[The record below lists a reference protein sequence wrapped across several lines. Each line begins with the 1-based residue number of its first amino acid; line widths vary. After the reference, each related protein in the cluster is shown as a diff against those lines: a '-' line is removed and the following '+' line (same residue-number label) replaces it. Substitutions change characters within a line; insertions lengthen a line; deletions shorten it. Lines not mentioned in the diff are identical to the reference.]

1 MNRERRFTPL
11 PWLLLPLLAVPAF
24 WPLADNGLTASFD
37 GATHL
42 LRLGALQRA
51 VSEGVILPRWLPD
64 MQLGYGYPVF
74 NFYPAGAYFVALL
87 PTFFGAT
94 PYWAYALGFVF
105 AIVLAGFGAML
116 LARDLLRVA
125 SPWPALVAGVAYM
138 YAPYLLVNVYIRGS
152 LPEALAQALLPWV
165 LWSARRVLTRPR
177 PTGYVVVVALTLG
190 GLALTHSLTLMLFV
204 PYLAV
209 YVAVIWW
216 TNGHARPSLHW
227 IFGAL
232 LAAMGISAFFWLPML
247 FDRQFLSDAAFA
259 TARFGWL
266 PDNVWHW
273 DNFLDPNFLYG
284 YDFMRPVQLGL
295 LQMLLAGAGFF
306 VARRFDAEW
315 LFFAISA
322 LGALGFIGAWSL
334 PIWQSNEVLTVVQFP
349 WRLLSVAS
357 LSLAMLTA
365 GLALPV
371 KRQPANWLIAAAL
384 IVLIV
389 IAQRPRL
396 AEIETFSDATV
407 RVDAPMLA
415 QAEVAK
421 GVLTSDA
428 ASSVEEFRPRWA
440 AGDLALEQQPQMAD
454 AGSLYLANLHVNP
467 LELAVLVSTP
477 ATATLRFQD
486 FYFPG
491 WRIVT
496 STGQSL
502 RPYPSTA
509 LGLLTVDL
517 PPGTYV
523 IDKLWRDPP
532 LARLGSIISLVTLA
546 ALAAVSFVDRR
557 FRWMSFVAAM
567 ILTGALVTWLQK
579 PPLEAVHMPK
589 STVDAFGLRF
599 LGYRA
604 ERVGPGSVLLYPY
617 WYVNAPPPS
626 DLRFRWQVLDERDN
640 VVQEYVRRP
649 FFNAQDTAN
658 WPVGTIV
665 DDAQQITLPESFDAG
680 RYRIAL
686 GLEVGEAGSQAT
698 RPVPVGR
705 LTARRAARVPVQPDV
720 ALDARFGDEIRLIG
734 ADYAVNGAWLGQG
747 AGLPR
752 LAPGDEVTVML
763 YWQAEESLEQN
774 LHGFVHLVDG
784 DGAVI
789 AQQDQVP
796 GPDFQPTTLWLPNNT
811 VRDEYRLR
819 VPEGITSRVVWPLA
833 GLYDPVS
840 VERLPVTA
848 DPDEAADGAVRLPPL
863 KIAGDQPAE
872 PFQAVDVRFGDLA
885 RLSGVA
891 VHTSAVE
898 VSAGDTLTVTLR
910 YDVLAPTDADLTR
923 FVHLYDP
930 AQGMAAQADGIPQQG
945 LNPTWA
951 WLPGEQ
957 VGDQVVLTVA
967 SDAPPGRYRLV
978 TGFYDAMRG
987 GERVG
992 VFGADGA
999 SLPDN
1004 LAPLMEIEIHARE

>member
-1 MNRERRFTPL
+1 M
-11 PWLLLPLLAVPAF
+11 PWLLLPMLAAPAI
-24 WPLADNGLTASFD
+24 WPLANKGLTASFD

-51 VSEGVILPRWLPD
+51 VGDGVILPRWLPD

-105 AIVLAGFGAML
+105 ALVLAGFGAML

-125 SPWPALVAGVAYM
+125 SPWPALAAGVAYM

-165 LWSARRVLTRPR
+165 LWSARRVLMRPH

-216 TNGHARPSLHW
+216 TNGRGWPSLRW
-227 IFGAL
+227 MIGAL
-232 LAAMGISAFFWLPML
+232 LAAVGISAFFWLPML
-247 FDRQFLSDAAFA
+247 FDRQFLSGAAFD

-266 PDNVWHW
+266 PDNVWRW
-273 DNFLDPNFLYG
+273 DNFLDLNFFYG
-284 YDFMRPVQLGL
+284 YDFLRPVQLGL
-295 LQMLLAGAGFF
+295 LQVILAGAGFF

-315 LFFAISA
+315 LFFAVTA
-322 LGALGFIGAWSL
+322 LGALVLIGAWSL

-349 WRLLSVAS
+349 WRLLSLAS
-357 LSLAMLTA
+357 LSLASMTA
-365 GLALPV
+365 GLALPFAQ
-371 KRQPANWLIAAAL
+371 RQAGWVVAV
-384 IVLIV
+384 VLIGLLV
-389 IAQRPRL
+389 VAQRPRL

-421 GVLTSDA
+421 GVLMADA
-428 ASSVEEFRPRWA
+428 ASSVEEFRPRWV
-440 AGDLALEQQPQMAD
+440 AGDLALVQQPQMAD
-454 AGSLYLANLHVNP
+454 AGSLYLANLQANP

-491 WRIVT
+491 WKIVT
-496 STGQSL
+496 STGQTL

-517 PPGTYV
+517 PPGSYV
-523 IDKLWRDPP
+523 VDKLWRDPP
-532 LARLGSIISLVTLA
+532 LARLGAIISLVTLA
-546 ALAAVSFVDRR
+546 VLAAVSFVDRR
-557 FRWMSFVAAM
+557 FRWMSIVAAM

-579 PPLEAVHMPK
+579 PPLEAVQTPE
-589 STVDAFGLRF
+589 STVDALGLRM
-599 LGYRA
+599 LGYRV
-604 ERVGPGSVLLYPY
+604 EQVGPGSLLLYPY
-617 WYVNAPPPS
+617 WYVSAPPPS

-649 FFNAQDTAN
+649 FYNAQDTAN

-665 DDAQQITLPESFDAG
+665 DDAQQIILPEAFDAG

-705 LTARRAARVPVQPDV
+705 LTAHRAARVPVQPDV
-720 ALDARFGDEIRLIG
+720 ALDARFGDEIRLVG
-734 ADYAVNGAWLGQG
+734 VDYAVNGAWLGQG
-747 AGLPR
+747 AELPR

-763 YWQAEESLEQN
+763 YWRAEESLEQN

-784 DGAVI
+784 GGAVI

-811 VRDEYRLR
+811 VLDEYRLR
-819 VPEGITSRVVWPLA
+819 VPEGTAGRVVWPLV
-833 GLYDPVS
+833 GLYDPAT

-848 DPDEAADGAVRLPPL
+848 GSAEAVDGAVRLPPL
-863 KIAGDQPAE
+863 KIAGDRPAE
-872 PFQAVDVRFGDLA
+872 AFQDVEVRFGDLA

-891 VHTSAVE
+891 VHTPAAE
-898 VSAGDTLTVTLR
+898 VRAGDSLTVTLQ

-923 FVHLYDP
+923 FVHVYDP

-957 VGDQVVLTVA
+957 VVDQVVLTVA
-967 SDAPPGRYRLV
+967 PETPPGRYRLV
-978 TGFYDAMRG
+978 TGFYDATHG
-987 GERVG
+987 GERIG
-992 VFGADGA
+992 AFGSDGA

-1004 LAPLMEIEIHARE
+1004 LAPLMEIEIHAR